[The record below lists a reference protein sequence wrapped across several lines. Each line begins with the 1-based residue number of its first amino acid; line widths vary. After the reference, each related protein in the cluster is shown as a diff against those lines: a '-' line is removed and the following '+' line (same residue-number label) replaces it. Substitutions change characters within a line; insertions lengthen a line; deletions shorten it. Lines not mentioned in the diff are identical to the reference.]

1 MTRGRPR
8 TRPTRLE
15 DLPNVGPATAGD
27 LRRIGITDATQLV
40 GRDPYKMYERLCRV
54 TRAKHDPCVIDVFV
68 SCVRYMEG
76 APARPW
82 WAYTAER
89 KHRVAETERPR
100 SVRSV
105 RKTRTAE
112 PRRPSTRRTARG

>member
-1 MTRGRPR
+1 MRPR
-8 TRPTRLE
+8 SSPARLE

-27 LRRIGITDATQLV
+27 LRALGITVPTRLI
-40 GRDPYKMYERLCRV
+40 GRDPYRMYARLCAITGVR
-54 TRAKHDPCVIDVFV
+54 HDPCVIDVFL

-89 KHRVAETERPR
+89 KRVLGDAKGPR
-100 SVRSV
+100 RSRVVRGV
-105 RKTRTAE
+105 VGTTR
-112 PRRPSTRRTARG
+112 RRPSTKRTSRG